1 MNSKKGLIRG
11 KNMENKQSVN
21 RAELVVGIV
30 AGINAARLIGGT
42 IEPFWVSLLVSAL
55 VAGVAAALAIWVVR
69 LFRKKRAG

>member
-1 MNSKKGLIRG
+1 MNFLRNLFG
-11 KNMENKQSVN
+11 NKQSVH
-21 RAELVVGIV
+21 RIELVAGIV

-69 LFRKKRAG
+69 LFRKKLAG